1 MADGNSSRAVPIT
14 MGSPRF
20 VTIEVARFRCTHAWF
35 PPDTTLE
42 PHTHDRA
49 TFGVMVRGG
58 FDLTFSSPA
67 IRRRSLECRPGTVF
81 TEPAGETHGNGVGSG
96 GASVVVIQ
104 IDPDAADSTI
114 GALRPLLTERI
125 NHFQSQRIAQRATTL
140 AREIRGRDRLAA
152 LAIESLVLGM
162 LADAGR
168 HDTRWTRSHGPPPWL
183 DLAEQYVR
191 ANFRESLRIADIAEA
206 VGVHPAHLA
215 TMFSEVH
222 RVPLATFIR
231 RLRLDWASDRLART
245 DASISSIAASAGFA
259 DQSHLTRAFK
269 EYTGHTPAAYRK
281 AVAISPRPAG
291 SRR

>member
-1 MADGNSSRAVPIT
+1 
-14 MGSPRF
+14 
-20 VTIEVARFRCTHAWF
+20 
-35 PPDTTLE
+35 
-42 PHTHDRA
+42 
-49 TFGVMVRGG
+49 
-58 FDLTFSSPA
+58 
-67 IRRRSLECRPGTVF
+67 
-81 TEPAGETHGNGVGSG
+81 
-96 GASVVVIQ
+96 
-104 IDPDAADSTI
+104 
-114 GALRPLLTERI
+114 
-125 NHFQSQRIAQRATTL
+125 
-140 AREIRGRDRLAA
+140 
-152 LAIESLVLGM
+152 
-162 LADAGR
+162 
-168 HDTRWTRSHGPPPWL
+168 
-183 DLAEQYVR
+183 VR